1 MCLSPNYSLHEIRN
15 KNLKIYVSQIF
26 VSKGYNNVIRYHG
39 LPFKIEP
46 VKLFDKVALLGGLG
60 FG

>member
-1 MCLSPNYSLHEIRN
+1 MFHKFS
-15 KNLKIYVSQIF
+15 
-26 VSKGYNNVIRYHG
+26 SKEGYNNVIRYHG